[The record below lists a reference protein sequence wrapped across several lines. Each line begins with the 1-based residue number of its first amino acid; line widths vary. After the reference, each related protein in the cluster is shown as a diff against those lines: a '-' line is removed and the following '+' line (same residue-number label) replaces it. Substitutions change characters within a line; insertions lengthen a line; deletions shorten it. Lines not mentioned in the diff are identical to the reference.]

1 MTKRRVL
8 SLLALVVLVPM
19 VVLLG
24 CGQTSSPWPSGVPV
38 RVVVTTPPL
47 ASFVKSVAG
56 PHAAVRCLCTETGA
70 HHREYNAQDLQ
81 LFREANLFFAIG
93 LGLDEKFADP
103 LNANANN
110 AGLDYVKLGERL
122 PDKLKLPGEDH
133 DEHDAKDKGKEEHG
147 HEHHGK
153 FDPHVWLGIEQAVA
167 MVETI
172 RDKLKGADAAH
183 AAEYDANAKKYIETL
198 NKLLADGRA
207 KIEGK
212 KDKKIV
218 SFHDSLRYFEKSFGI
233 EIVDVIELTA
243 GDSPTPKQLADLV
256 ETCKKHH
263 VQVIA
268 VEPQYPVSGAAETLR
283 RELEKPANNLKVQ
296 MAEVDP
302 METAKEPK
310 ELEDAGWY
318 EARMRRNFEE
328 LAKVLP

>member
-1 MTKRRVL
+1 MTKRRAL
-8 SLLALVVLVPM
+8 SLLALAVLVPM

-24 CGQTSSPWPSGVPV
+24 CGQTPSPWPSGVPV
-38 RVVVTTPPL
+38 RVVVTIPPL

-56 PHAAVRCLCTETGA
+56 PHAAVRCLCIETGA

-81 LFREANLFFAIG
+81 LFREANLFFAVG
-93 LGLDEKFADP
+93 LGLDDTFADP

-110 AGLDYVKLGERL
+110 AGLAYVKLGERL
-122 PDKLKLPGEDH
+122 PDKLKLAGEDH
-133 DEHDAKDKGKEEHG
+133 AEHDAKDKGKEEHN

-153 FDPHVWLGIEQAVA
+153 FDPHVWLGTEQAIA
-167 MVETI
+167 LVEMI

-183 AAEYDANAKKYIETL
+183 AADYDANARKYVETL
-198 NKLLADGRA
+198 NKLRADGRA
-207 KIEGK
+207 RIESK

-243 GDSPTPKQLADLV
+243 GDNPTPNQLADLV

-268 VEPQYPVSGAAETLR
+268 VEPQYPRSGAAETLR

-302 METAKEPK
+302 METARASQ

-318 EARMRRNFEE
+318 EARMRRNLEE
-328 LAKVLP
+328 LARALP